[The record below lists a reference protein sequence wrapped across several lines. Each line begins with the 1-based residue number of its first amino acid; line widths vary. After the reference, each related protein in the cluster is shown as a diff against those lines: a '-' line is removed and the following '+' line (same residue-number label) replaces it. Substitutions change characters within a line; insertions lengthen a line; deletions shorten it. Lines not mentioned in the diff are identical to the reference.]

1 MLSVGVYNHY
11 KRVLAEQTD
20 DGVEIEKSN
29 MLMLGPTGSGKTF
42 MVKTMARLLRGAA
55 CDYRCHSINRSLVI
69 LAMM

>member
-1 MLSVGVYNHY
+1 MGQEQAKKVLSVGVYNHY

-42 MVKTMARLLRGAA
+42 MVKTMARLCRYRLRLQMPQ
-55 CDYRCHSINRSLVI
+55 H
-69 LAMM
+69 

>member
-42 MVKTMARLLRGAA
+42 MVKTMARLLQVPLAITDA
-55 CDYRCHSINRSLVI
+55 TALTEA
-69 LAMM
+69 AMM